1 MASADMIRESQDPS
15 TTAARLAELAQ
26 LDRELWTAIAVHP
39 AAYPALLDWL
49 GQQGDPTVDAVLALR
64 SGSPAP
70 APAPAGPPPPPA
82 EAPTAQASSS
92 SVPPTSNQ
100 ASSTPGSNAGG
111 GGKNLWVVGGMVAV
125 ILVLIGGIAFGATK
139 VFGGDDDGD
148 KNEAS
153 SSQTSQTSEPSDPPT
168 DDSSDS
174 SEPSDPPTVDSNI
187 PFCEGFKSAQRAI
200 AGSPDTTP
208 GSAAET
214 ARATGAII
222 RNIERTAPAE
232 VKGDVGIMA
241 AYFET
246 MSDPSS
252 LDSSTISERVKEFT
266 AAGRRLSTYYTANC
280 M

>member
-153 SSQTSQTSEPSDPPT
+153 SSQTSEPSDPPT